1 MTSSDSLALLKK
13 ALADRRK
20 AKALRLRLAEAKAEA
35 MEKEYGFKASL
46 DLRVVASDLR
56 DSLARLTPPKE

>member
-1 MTSSDSLALLKK
+1 MNNASSLALLKK

-20 AKALRLRLAEAKAEA
+20 AKAIRLRLAEAKAEA
-35 MEKEYGFKASL
+35 MEKEYGFKASI

-56 DSLARLTPPKE
+56 DSLARLTPSKE